1 MATDDEGRLPRE
13 LFVRA
18 CETVGLQGL
27 TPEAAGA
34 QFDSL
39 QLCRRTDE
47 EEGASEEEEAGEGE
61 GRAWGLSR
69 EEFGRWAAQWAF
81 LEEHG
86 TSDSDDSG
94 EEGASSSDGA
104 EAGEESDGA
113 EAGVEAGA
121 TQTGAGQEAAPVLDC
136 AGLELALPSEE
147 AQQAA
152 FVRVDVDGEGTLP
165 FAGLCAAARGC
176 WPQGAWGKPE
186 LVLAYNAA
194 RDGDGYV
201 GRRGP
206 GGAAAFPG

>member
-1 MATDDEGRLPRE
+1 MATDDAGRLPRE

-86 TSDSDDSG
+86 TSDSDDGG

-113 EAGVEAGA
+113 EAGAEAGEEE
-121 TQTGAGQEAAPVLDC
+121 QEAAPASSSSD
-136 AGLELALPSEE
+136 AEE
-147 AQQAA
+147 EEEEQ
-152 FVRVDVDGEGTLP
+152 E
-165 FAGLCAAARGC
+165 AARARRRR
-176 WPQGAWGKPE
+176 QAFLSDK
-186 LVLAYNAA
+186 AA
-194 RDGDGYV
+194 HGGGTCYV
-201 GRRGP
+201 
-206 GGAAAFPG
+206 AA

>member
-1 MATDDEGRLPRE
+1 MATDDAGRLPRE

-113 EAGVEAGA
+113 EAGAEAGEA
-121 TQTGAGQEAAPVLDC
+121 EQEAAPASSSSD
-136 AGLELALPSEE
+136 AEE
-147 AQQAA
+147 EEEEQEAERARRRRHAFLSDKAA
-152 FVRVDVDGEGTLP
+152 HGGGT
-165 FAGLCAAARGC
+165 CYVAA
-176 WPQGAWGKPE
+176 
-186 LVLAYNAA
+186 
-194 RDGDGYV
+194 
-201 GRRGP
+201 
-206 GGAAAFPG
+206 

>member
-1 MATDDEGRLPRE
+1 MATDDAGRLPRE

-94 EEGASSSDGA
+94 EEGYASSSDGA
-104 EAGEESDGA
+104 EEGEESDSAEAGA
-113 EAGVEAGA
+113 EAGEEE
-121 TQTGAGQEAAPVLDC
+121 QEAAPASSSSD
-136 AGLELALPSEE
+136 AEE
-147 AQQAA
+147 EEEEQ
-152 FVRVDVDGEGTLP
+152 E
-165 FAGLCAAARGC
+165 AARARRYR
-176 WPQGAWGKPE
+176 QAFLSDK
-186 LVLAYNAA
+186 AA
-194 RDGDGYV
+194 HGGGTCYV
-201 GRRGP
+201 
-206 GGAAAFPG
+206 AA

>member
-1 MATDDEGRLPRE
+1 MATDDAGRLPRE

-94 EEGASSSDGA
+94 EEGASSSDGG

-113 EAGVEAGA
+113 EAGAEAGEEE
-121 TQTGAGQEAAPVLDC
+121 QEAAPASSSPD
-136 AGLELALPSEE
+136 AEE
-147 AQQAA
+147 EEEEQEAERARRCRQAFLSDKA
-152 FVRVDVDGEGTLP
+152 AHGGGT
-165 FAGLCAAARGC
+165 CYVAA
-176 WPQGAWGKPE
+176 
-186 LVLAYNAA
+186 
-194 RDGDGYV
+194 
-201 GRRGP
+201 
-206 GGAAAFPG
+206 